1 MADEPGDAPTG
12 RDLGRRWRPLLGIG
26 GLFSGVALLMT
37 ILGSISLNL
46 ALAGMTLVMLGILG
60 AVLWISDVETRRWIF
75 WTIASGIVAGFTA
88 TLAYDASKT
97 ALSQLDPSPYDP
109 FHALTIFGTLI
120 LGRGA
125 DPGLILAAGTA
136 FHLLNGTSFGVAYA
150 FLFARGGD
158 TTLRR
163 ALVTGIVWG
172 LFLETFQLTLYP
184 GWLDIRTYSELAT
197 ISALSHV
204 VYGATLGLLARA
216 ILPRLVGTEDDE
228 D

>member
-1 MADEPGDAPTG
+1 MADEPEDARVG

-60 AVLWISDVETRRWIF
+60 AVLWISGPETRRWIF

-109 FHALTIFGTLI
+109 FHAITIFGTLI

-125 DPGLILAAGTA
+125 DPASSSRRELPSTCSTGPRSGSPMRSSSPAAVTRRFAAPSSPGLC
-136 FHLLNGTSFGVAYA
+136 
-150 FLFARGGD
+150 
-158 TTLRR
+158 
-163 ALVTGIVWG
+163 
-172 LFLETFQLTLYP
+172 
-184 GWLDIRTYSELAT
+184 
-197 ISALSHV
+197 
-204 VYGATLGLLARA
+204 GASSWR
-216 ILPRLVGTEDDE
+216 PSS
-228 D
+228 